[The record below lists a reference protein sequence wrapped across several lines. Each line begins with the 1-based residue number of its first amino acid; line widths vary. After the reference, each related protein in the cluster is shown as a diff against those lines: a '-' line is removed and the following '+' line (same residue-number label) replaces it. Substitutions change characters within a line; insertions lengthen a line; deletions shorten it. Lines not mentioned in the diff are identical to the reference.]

1 MSYRILAAV
10 SVVAVLVAF
19 VSLGAAPAAG
29 QTAVPRTAWGHPD
42 LQGIWDFSTITP
54 LERPEEL
61 AEKEFWTAE
70 EAANLNQEVVD
81 RDTRLL
87 SRGAERTE
95 AAAQIDFRADGT
107 PGFYNNFWLDAGSKT
122 VSTGRTSQVVDP
134 PNGRLPALTASAQQR
149 VDARRAYL
157 REHAADSWLEQSTSD
172 RCLMGFNAG
181 PPISPGFY
189 NQNLHVLQTADHV
202 ALLTEMI
209 HTVRVVPLDGR
220 APLRE
225 NIDQWSGDSRGRWE
239 GDTLVVE
246 TTNFNGKSQW
256 KNSTGNMTL
265 VERITRVDA
274 DTLEYAYTVTDQE
287 TWTSPWSASIS
298 LQRTD
303 VSMYEYACHEGN
315 YAMPNILAGQR
326 SAEKAAKP

>member
-1 MSYRILAAV
+1 MNHRVLVSA
-10 SVVAVLVAF
+10 SVVGVLVVFA
-19 VSLGAAPAAG
+19 SLGTVPAAA

-61 AEKEFWTAE
+61 ADKAFWTAE
-70 EAANLNQEVVD
+70 EAANLEQEVVD
-81 RDTRLL
+81 RDGRLL
-87 SRGAERTE
+87 ARAAETTE
-95 AAAQIDFRADGT
+95 SAAQIDFRADGT
-107 PGFYNNFWLDAGSKT
+107 PGFYNNFWLDAGSKI

-134 PNGRLPALTASAQQR
+134 PNGSLPALTASAQQR

-157 REHAADSWLEQSTSD
+157 GEHAADSWLEQSISD

-189 NQNLHVLQTADHV
+189 NQNLQVLQTPDHV

-256 KNSTGNMTL
+256 KNSTGSMTL

-274 DTLEYAYTVTDQE
+274 DTLEYAYTVTDQD

-298 LQRTD
+298 LHRTD
-303 VSMYEYACHEGN
+303 ASMYEYACHEGN

-326 SAEKAAKP
+326 AVEKAAKP

>member
-1 MSYRILAAV
+1 MSHRVLV
-10 SVVAVLVAF
+10 SVSAVAVLVAV
-19 VSLGAAPAAG
+19 VSLGVEPAAA
-29 QTAVPRTAWGHPD
+29 QTVVPRTAWGHPD
-42 LQGIWDFSTITP
+42 LGGIWDFSTITP
-54 LERPEEL
+54 FERPEEL
-61 AEKEFWTAE
+61 ADKEFWTTE
-70 EAANLNQEVVD
+70 EAANLEQEVVD
-81 RDTRLL
+81 RDARLL
-87 SRGAERTE
+87 ARAAERTE
-95 AAAQIDFRADGT
+95 ATDQVDFRADGT
-107 PGFYNNFWLDAGSKT
+107 PGFYNNFWLDAGSRT
-122 VSTGRTSQVVDP
+122 DSTGRTSQVVDP
-134 PNGRLPALTASAQQR
+134 PNGRLPALTARARQR

-157 REHAADSWLEQSTSD
+157 GEHAADSWLEQSTSD

-189 NQNLHVLQTADHV
+189 NQNLHVFQTPDHV

-225 NIDQWSGDSRGRWE
+225 NIRQWSGDSRGHWE

-303 VSMYEYACHEGN
+303 ASMYEYACHEGN

-326 SAEKAAKP
+326 AVEKDAKP

>member
-1 MSYRILAAV
+1 MNHRVLVSV
-10 SVVAVLVAF
+10 SVVGVLVVF
-19 VSLGAAPAAG
+19 GSLGTVTAAA

-61 AEKEFWTAE
+61 ADKEFWTAE
-70 EAANLNQEVVD
+70 EAANLEQEVVD
-81 RDTRLL
+81 RDGRLL
-87 SRGAERTE
+87 ARAAETTE
-95 AAAQIDFRADGT
+95 SASQIDFRADGT
-107 PGFYNNFWLDAGSKT
+107 PGFYNNFWLDAGSKI

-134 PNGRLPALTASAQQR
+134 PNGRLPALTASAEQR

-157 REHAADSWLEQSTSD
+157 GGHAADSWLEQSTSD

-189 NQNLHVLQTADHV
+189 NQNLQVLQTPDHV

-303 VSMYEYACHEGN
+303 ASMYEYACHEGN
-315 YAMPNILAGQR
+315 YAMPNILSGRRA
-326 SAEKAAKP
+326 AEKAATP

>member
-1 MSYRILAAV
+1 MNHRVLVSV
-10 SVVAVLVAF
+10 SVVGVLGVFA
-19 VSLGAAPAAG
+19 SLGTVPAAA
-29 QTAVPRTAWGHPD
+29 QIAVPRTAWGHPD

-61 AEKEFWTAE
+61 ADKAFWTAE
-70 EAANLNQEVVD
+70 EAANLEQEVVD
-81 RDTRLL
+81 RDGRLL
-87 SRGAERTE
+87 ARAAETTE

-107 PGFYNNFWLDAGSKT
+107 PGFYNNFWLDAGSKI

-157 REHAADSWLEQSTSD
+157 GEHAADSWLEQSISD

-189 NQNLHVLQTADHV
+189 NQNLQVLQTADHV

-274 DTLEYAYTVTDQE
+274 DTLEYAFTVTDQD

-298 LQRTD
+298 LHRTD
-303 VSMYEYACHEGN
+303 ASMYEYACHEGN

-326 SAEKAAKP
+326 AVEKDAKP

>member
-1 MSYRILAAV
+1 MSHRVLV
-10 SVVAVLVAF
+10 SVSAVAVLVAV
-19 VSLGAAPAAG
+19 VSLGVESAAA
-29 QTAVPRTAWGHPD
+29 QTAMLRTAWGHPD

-54 LERPEEL
+54 LERLEEL
-61 AEKEFWTAE
+61 ADKEFWTTE
-70 EAANLNQEVVD
+70 EAANLEQEVVE
-81 RDTRLL
+81 RDSRLL
-87 SRGAERTE
+87 TRTAERTE
-95 AAAQIDFRADGT
+95 AATQIDFRADGT
-107 PGFYNNFWLDAGSKT
+107 PGFYNNFWLDAGSKID
-122 VSTGRTSQVVDP
+122 STGRTSQVVDP

-157 REHAADSWLEQSTSD
+157 GEHAADSWLEQSTSD

-189 NQNLHVLQTADHV
+189 NQNLQVLQTPDHV

-265 VERITRVDA
+265 VERITRVDP
-274 DTLEYAYTVTDQE
+274 DTLEYTYTVTDQE
-287 TWTSPWSASIS
+287 TWTSPWTASIS

-303 VSMYEYACHEGN
+303 ASMYEYACHEGN

-326 SAEKAAKP
+326 SAEKAEKP

>member
-1 MSYRILAAV
+1 MSHRVIV
-10 SVVAVLVAF
+10 SVSAVAVLVAV
-19 VSLGAAPAAG
+19 VSLGVESAAA
-29 QTAVPRTAWGHPD
+29 QTSMPRTAWGHPD

-61 AEKEFWTAE
+61 ADKEFWTTE
-70 EAANLNQEVVD
+70 EAANLDQEVVD
-81 RDTRLL
+81 RDSRLL
-87 SRGAERTE
+87 TRSAERTE
-95 AAAQIDFRADGT
+95 AANQIDFREDGT
-107 PGFYNNFWLDAGSKT
+107 PGFYNNFWLDAGSKID
-122 VSTGRTSQVVDP
+122 STGRTSQVVDP
-134 PNGRLPALTASAQQR
+134 PNGRLPALTASAQDR

-157 REHAADSWLEQSTSD
+157 GEHAADSWLEQSTSD

-189 NQNLHVLQTADHV
+189 NQNLQVLQTPDHV

-256 KNSTGNMTL
+256 KNSTGNMSL
-265 VERITRVDA
+265 IERITRVDP
-274 DTLEYAYTVTDQE
+274 DTLEYTYTVTDQK
-287 TWTSPWSASIS
+287 TWTSPWTASIS

-303 VSMYEYACHEGN
+303 ASMYEYACHEGN

-326 SAEKAAKP
+326 AAEKAAKP

>member
-1 MSYRILAAV
+1 ML
-10 SVVAVLVAF
+10 
-19 VSLGAAPAAG
+19 
-29 QTAVPRTAWGHPD
+29 RTAWGHPD

-54 LERPEEL
+54 LERLEEL
-61 AEKEFWTAE
+61 ADKEFWTTE
-70 EAANLNQEVVD
+70 EAANLEQEVVE
-81 RDTRLL
+81 RDSRLL
-87 SRGAERTE
+87 TRTAERTE
-95 AAAQIDFRADGT
+95 AATQIDFRADGT
-107 PGFYNNFWLDAGSKT
+107 PGFYNNFWLDAGSKID
-122 VSTGRTSQVVDP
+122 STGRTSQVVDP

-157 REHAADSWLEQSTSD
+157 GEHAADSWLEQSTSD

-189 NQNLHVLQTADHV
+189 NQNLQVLQTPDHV

-265 VERITRVDA
+265 VERITRVDP
-274 DTLEYAYTVTDQE
+274 DTLEYTYTVTDQE
-287 TWTSPWSASIS
+287 TWTSPWTASIS

-303 VSMYEYACHEGN
+303 ASMYEYACHEGN

-326 SAEKAAKP
+326 SAEKAEKP

>member
-1 MSYRILAAV
+1 MSHRVLV
-10 SVVAVLVAF
+10 SVSAVAVLVAV
-19 VSLGAAPAAG
+19 VSLGVESAAA
-29 QTAVPRTAWGHPD
+29 QTAMLRTAWGHPD

-54 LERPEEL
+54 LERLEEL
-61 AEKEFWTAE
+61 ADKEFWTTE
-70 EAANLNQEVVD
+70 EAANLEQEVVE
-81 RDTRLL
+81 RDSRLL
-87 SRGAERTE
+87 TRTAERTE
-95 AAAQIDFRADGT
+95 AATQIDFRADGT
-107 PGFYNNFWLDAGSKT
+107 PGFYNNFWLDAGSKID
-122 VSTGRTSQVVDP
+122 STGRTSQVVDP
-134 PNGRLPALTASAQQR
+134 PNGRLPALTVSAQQR

-157 REHAADSWLEQSTSD
+157 GEHAADSWLEQSTSD

-189 NQNLHVLQTADHV
+189 NQNLQVLQTPDHV

-265 VERITRVDA
+265 VERITRVDP
-274 DTLEYAYTVTDQE
+274 DTLEYTYTVTDQE
-287 TWTSPWSASIS
+287 TWTSPWTASIS

-303 VSMYEYACHEGN
+303 ASMYEYACHEGN